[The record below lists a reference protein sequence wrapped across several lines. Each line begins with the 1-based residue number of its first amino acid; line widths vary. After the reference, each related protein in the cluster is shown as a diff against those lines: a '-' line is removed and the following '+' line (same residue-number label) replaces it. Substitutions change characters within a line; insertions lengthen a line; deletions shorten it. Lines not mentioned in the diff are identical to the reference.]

1 MARCGVEYLR
11 FSKIQRSYPLLEKPT
26 HLVHTSPVTSPQF
39 EQVCLLSSFSGSV
52 IFARLLVL
60 SLENFEND
68 LSVLVLQD
76 VERPIAASVRGDG
89 VALQPSSVWSKG
101 KY

>member
-1 MARCGVEYLR
+1 LNR
-11 FSKIQRSYPLLEKPT
+11 PT
-26 HLVHTSPVTSPQF
+26 HLVHTSPVTSPQL

-52 IFARLLVL
+52 VFARLLVL

-76 VERPIAASVRGDG
+76 IERPIAASVRGDG
-89 VALQPSSVWSKG
+89 VALQPSAVWKTAGMIQISEISLKSPLL
-101 KY
+101 YSLANE

>member
-1 MARCGVEYLR
+1 LR
-11 FSKIQRSYPLLEKPT
+11 EKPA
-26 HLVHTSPVTSPQF
+26 HLVHTSPVTSPQL
-39 EQVCLLSSFSGSV
+39 EQVFLLSGFSGSV

-89 VALQPSSVWSKG
+89 VALQPSSV
-101 KY
+101 